1 MLVNGTMYR
10 YQFISVIGGQLM
22 NSIANSNANQNDT
35 KQHPFLAITVV
46 ALMTFMGVLTETSM
60 NVTFPT
66 LMKHFQISL
75 ATVQWVTTGYLL
87 TVALLTITSAF
98 LKRRFTNKQLF
109 ISAALLFIVGDIM
122 CGLATSYW
130 LLLIGRIIQAGCVG
144 LTGPLMNN
152 IILDVVP
159 PHKLGT
165 YMGMAN
171 LIVLVA
177 PAIGPTFGGAVV
189 AFASWR
195 MIFWITVPVTLV
207 LLILGVLIIK
217 QYSPTEHYE
226 FDWLRFGLLSIGL
239 ISLLMGFNILGQPH
253 VLIKFSVYIILS
265 VVMFGLFGWRS
276 KYSQK
281 ALFKLSV
288 FKRSAFL
295 FSFLPYVLL
304 QYSNIGINFML
315 PSYVQMVNGASSFI
329 GGLILLPGSILNGF
343 GQPLYG
349 WMLDHLGGKLPLY
362 LGNTLFFIP
371 LVIFTIFGQH
381 ISIMNIIILYT
392 IFAAGRSMAFGNSM
406 AYGLKKLNRDE
417 RNDANALYGTGNMV
431 AGSLGTTIIAT
442 LMTSVNLANFSN
454 AENIAAGSQVAFGML
469 AFIGIINFIL
479 FRKLFRSAK

>member
-1 MLVNGTMYR
+1 MDST
-10 YQFISVIGGQLM
+10 
-22 NSIANSNANQNDT
+22 ANLNENQNNT
-35 KQHPFLAITVV
+35 KQHPFLAITIV

-66 LMKHFQISL
+66 LMKQFNISL

-109 ISAALLFIVGDIM
+109 ISAALLFIAGDVM

-144 LTGPLMNN
+144 LSGPLMNN
-152 IILDVVP
+152 IILDIVP
-159 PHKLGT
+159 PRKLGT

-177 PAIGPTFGGAVV
+177 PALGPTFGGSVV

-195 MIFWITVPVTLV
+195 MIFWLTVPFTLILLV
-207 LLILGVLIIK
+207 LGGFIIK
-217 QYSPTEHYE
+217 QYSPTQHYE
-226 FDWLRFGLLSIGL
+226 FDWLRFALLAVGLV
-239 ISLLMGFNILGQPH
+239 SLLMGFNILGQPH
-253 VLIKFSVYIILS
+253 VLVKFLLYIALS
-265 VVMFGLFGWRS
+265 VLMFSLFGWRS
-276 KYSQK
+276 KYSHK
-281 ALFKLSV
+281 ALFKLAV
-288 FKRSAFL
+288 FKQPVFL

-329 GGLILLPGSILNGF
+329 SGLILLPGSVLNGL

-349 WMLDHLGGKLPLY
+349 WMLDHLGGKVPLY

-371 LVIFTIFGQH
+371 LILFTIFGQQ
-381 ISIMNIIILYT
+381 IRIFNIIILYT

-406 AYGLKKLNRDE
+406 AYGLKKLARNE
-417 RNDANALYGTGNMV
+417 RNDANAIYGTGNMV

-442 LMTSVNLANFSN
+442 LMTSVTLPNFSN
-454 AENIAAGSQVAFGML
+454 AQNIAAGSQVAFGML
-469 AFIGIINFIL
+469 ALIGVLNFWL
-479 FRKLFRSAK
+479 FRRLFRSK